1 MTQLYADE
9 LYIYICG
16 ETMKYYDILR
26 KLGGGKWRPELK
38 CWRFPKSKYA
48 ELVKLFGEEITS
60 GSPPSFSNEKQ
71 IKLIILDSQIH
82 VSGDTYN
89 LKNCFKHMGG
99 VWDQDHWV
107 FAVDRLDLL
116 RNFIRLGKVPLVEEQ
131 MPLSTDFPEEKQ
143 QIIPPSW
150 VTQVPPLIPPQ
161 IPVPKIVPPHIPVP
175 SWVTQV
181 PQVPVPKIVPPHI
194 PVPKIIPPQVPS
206 QSMNPQ
212 FVITKSHKGIW
223 ACHISPIQ
231 ISKVPGSKW
240 NATRK
245 CYIYSVKKDLKSL
258 MSAFGLSENDFYLE
272 TEGEWPTDGMHRT
285 RAPPDLIRS
294 ISH

>member
-131 MPLSTDFPEEKQ
+131 MPLSTDFQEEKQ

-150 VTQVPPLIPPQ
+150 VTQVPPLI
-161 IPVPKIVPPHIPVP
+161 PPHIPVP

-223 ACHISPIQ
+223 AC
-231 ISKVPGSKW
+231 
-240 NATRK
+240 R
-245 CYIYSVKKDLKSL
+245 
-258 MSAFGLSENDFYLE
+258 SE
-272 TEGEWPTDGMHRT
+272 
-285 RAPPDLIRS
+285 
-294 ISH
+294 